1 MGEGGG
7 GDGWE
12 YCWGYAVIEA
22 RRGSEVR
29 WIDGEG
35 RGGLVVGIM
44 DEDRAGLLPSDL
56 PVVLTSS
63 TARMME
69 LIV

>member
-1 MGEGGG
+1 
-7 GDGWE
+7 
-12 YCWGYAVIEA
+12 
-22 RRGSEVR
+22 
-29 WIDGEG
+29 
-35 RGGLVVGIM
+35 M

-69 LIV
+69 LTVWYAAIYPDD